1 MELSLAVNYSMI
13 ELMKKAVFITEPFR
27 IPLAGNINICC
38 FDKTGTLTSND
49 LMIKGCAGIDKTSTA
64 ITAMN

>member
-27 IPLAGNINICC
+27 IPLAGGAEICC
-38 FDKTGTLTSND
+38 FDKTGTLTTND
-49 LMIKGCAGIDKTSTA
+49 IVI
-64 ITAMN
+64 

>member
-13 ELMKKAVFITEPFR
+13 ELMKKAIFITEPFR
-27 IPLAGNINICC
+27 IPLAGGVTICC

-49 LMIKGCAGIDKTSTA
+49 LLIKGCASVPGS
-64 ITAMN
+64 